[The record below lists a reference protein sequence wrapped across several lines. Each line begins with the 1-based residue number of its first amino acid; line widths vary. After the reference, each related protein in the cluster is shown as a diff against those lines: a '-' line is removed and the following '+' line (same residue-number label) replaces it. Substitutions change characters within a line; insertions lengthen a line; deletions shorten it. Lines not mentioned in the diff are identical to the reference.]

1 MANKLTN
8 IIKDI
13 FVDKKIDKLQK
24 TEKDITKTLGKN
36 FFKQQIKKMFL
47 QKNKIIIQTRNIE
60 AKTELN
66 IIKKNFNTT
75 IILL

>member
-13 FVDKKIDKLQK
+13 FVDKKINKLQK
-24 TEKDITKTLGKN
+24 TEKDIIKTLGKT
-36 FFKQQIKKMFL
+36 FFKKHIEKMFL
-47 QKNKIIIQTRNIE
+47 QKNKIIIQTTNIE

-66 IIKKNFNTT
+66 IVKKNFNTT

>member
-66 IIKKNFNTT
+66 IIKKNFNTKVK
-75 IILL
+75 LL